1 MKKNNYL
8 LSVSLLSQSFIEKL
22 EKQAGQTYQTIVA
35 ARLRQFSGWKLFLY
49 LRRIKADSL
58 VIAIEDQESLLVLP
72 ILLLLAMI
80 IPAKSRGI
88 YLPTQ
93 EFAKFNG
100 CRALFIIFKFFI
112 QSVWTQITRW
122 FFLFR
127 VKKYYKNAEP
137 STLIPNGKKILYIN
151 ENLWFGLK
159 GGGSV
164 GHVAGVINE
173 LYQQNYEVFYAAVTD
188 NQQINQQIPRLPLPC
203 IDTFAYPNELNY
215 HRFSNLTI
223 KYLREWIKKNKPSI
237 IYQRLSIGN
246 YAGAVLSKE
255 FSIPLVLE
263 YNGSEVWCFE
273 KWGAGLKYKT
283 LPVLAEKLNLKQAAY
298 IVTVSEILHE
308 DLKNQGVPTAKII
321 VYPNCI
327 DPDIFNPQRFRDEDL
342 NNLRHQYHIP
352 VNAVILSFIGTFGKW
367 HGAENLARSIK
378 YLIDFKS
385 DWLDQHKIHF
395 LLIGDGS
402 QMPAVQAILNNTGD
416 HPLVTFTGIIP
427 QHLSPLYL
435 AASNIVLSPHVP
447 NADGSRFFG
456 SPTKLFEYM
465 AMGKGIIAS
474 NIEQI
479 GDVLK
484 NSLHVDQLD
493 QVQNPEDKLAILCKP
508 GSTAEL
514 SQAMMFLVENPQIRT
529 QLGMNARKAALNSYT
544 WQKHVDNILK
554 SIYKPPR
561 SHVIR
566 RPRLDRGSMQV
577 CKSVWIPRSSR
588 GMTGRPG
595 MTDYEKIIDFSH
607 SSF

>member
-1 MKKNNYL
+1 MIKNNYI
-8 LSVSLLSQSFIEKL
+8 LSVSLLSQGFTEKL
-22 EKQAGQTYQTIVA
+22 EKQTGQTYQTIVA
-35 ARLRQFSGWKLFLY
+35 ARLRQFGGWKLFLY
-49 LRRIKADSL
+49 LRRITANSL

-80 IPAKSRGI
+80 IPANNRSI

-100 CRALFIIFKFFI
+100 FRALFIIFKFFI
-112 QSVWTQITRW
+112 QTVWTKITRW
-122 FFLFR
+122 FFVFR
-127 VKKYYKNAEP
+127 VKKYYKNAQP
-137 STLIPNGKKILYIN
+137 TALIPNGKKILYIN

-173 LYQQNYEVFYAAVTD
+173 LYRQNYEVFYAAVTD

-223 KYLREWIKKNKPSI
+223 KYLREWIKKNKPSM

-273 KWGAGLKYKT
+273 KWGAGLKYKA
-283 LPVLAEKLNLKQAAY
+283 LPILAEKLNLKQAAH

-327 DPDIFNPQRFRDEDL
+327 DPNIFNPQRFRDEDL

-352 VNAVILSFIGTFGKW
+352 IDAVILSFIGTFGKW

-378 YLIDFKS
+378 YLMDFKS
-385 DWLDQHKIHF
+385 DWLYQHKIHF

-402 QMPAVQAILNNTGD
+402 QMPAVRAILNNTGD
-416 HPLVTFTGIIP
+416 HRPLITLTGIIP

-435 AASNIVLSPHVP
+435 ATSNIVLSPHVA

-479 GDVLK
+479 GEVLK
-484 NSLHVDQLD
+484 NSLHADQLD
-493 QVQNPEDKLAILCKP
+493 QIDQIQNLEDKLAILCKP
-508 GSTAEL
+508 GSTVEL

-529 QLGMNARKAALNSYT
+529 QLGMNARKAALSSYT

-554 SIYKPPR
+554 FVYKPPR
-561 SHVIR
+561 SHVIPR
-566 RPRLDRGSMQV
+566 LLTVIPRLDGL
-577 CKSVWIPRSSR
+577 
-588 GMTGRPG
+588 
-595 MTDYEKIIDFSH
+595 
-607 SSF
+607 